1 MANKVLG
8 YINGI
13 ISGFISGV
21 NWLIEQVNSKLGT
34 DFNTPHSPTLKN
46 PFDKPTSNKNVAEFV
61 GMDYV
66 DVNRWAGVGAEFAA
80 GFVRKTEEHLGFG
93 DGIGSIDEI
102 GTLDNVGEVGK
113 IRDDVNIADE
123 DLKLLEDLIIQNRVN
138 QINVTVQ
145 TRAPQITNNN
155 TINNGQD
162 FDEFLAGMV
171 DGLDEAVQVSVD
183 EDYDI

>member
-1 MANKVLG
+1 
-8 YINGI
+8 
-13 ISGFISGV
+13 
-21 NWLIEQVNSKLGT
+21 
-34 DFNTPHSPTLKN
+34 
-46 PFDKPTSNKNVAEFV
+46 
-61 GMDYV
+61 MDYV
-66 DVNRWAGVGAEFAA
+66 DMNKWAGVGAEFAA

-113 IRDDVNIADE
+113 IGDDVNIADE